1 MTARFATLTKPA
13 TNADF
18 RGLTGHRRIG
28 LALAVAGLM
37 LAGLTLVANL
47 VASDVA
53 ASGSLSILRW
63 SFGLTTLAFGTIK
76 LGIAIVLVGILIRL
90 WHRVD
95 SVRAAF
101 AALQPDGGGGTI
113 QKGATKTAFGA
124 ATVDTTTPRPL
135 PIHKMARKMWL
146 PMLAMGAMALA
157 IGTVISFAW
166 SGDESNVAL
175 SAWTQGSQ
183 FLGEAML
190 LAGIS
195 LLLGTIL
202 AALREGGGSVQ
213 EALGLKVVTLRMPS
227 TAKIFVALMMVG
239 LMLGVLQFALYVVV
253 AGGVDTPAAWFA
265 WLGPV
270 RELSLGLLLAG
281 IVMALVTIGNVLGFQ
296 FARLREIATT
306 GQ

>member
-18 RGLTGHRRIG
+18 RRLTGHRRIG
-28 LALAVAGLM
+28 FALAVAGLM
-37 LAGLTLVANL
+37 LAGVTLVANL
-47 VASDVA
+47 VAADVDA
-53 ASGSLSILRW
+53 GGSLSILRW

-95 SVRAAF
+95 SVKASL
-101 AALQPDGGGGTI
+101 AALKPDGGGTTI
-113 QKGATKTAFGA
+113 QKGATRTAFGA
-124 ATVDTTTPRPL
+124 ATVDATAPGPL
-135 PIHKMARKMWL
+135 PIHRMARRMWL

-166 SGDESNVAL
+166 AGDETDVAL
-175 SAWTQGSQ
+175 GAWTQGTQ

-213 EALGLKVVTLRMPS
+213 ESLGLKVVTLKMPA
-227 TAKIFVALMMVG
+227 TARIFVALMMVG
-239 LMLGVLQFALYVVV
+239 LMLGVLQFVLYAVV
-253 AGGVDTPAAWFA
+253 AGGVASPAAWLA
-265 WLGPV
+265 WLGPL

-296 FARLREIATT
+296 FGRLREIATI